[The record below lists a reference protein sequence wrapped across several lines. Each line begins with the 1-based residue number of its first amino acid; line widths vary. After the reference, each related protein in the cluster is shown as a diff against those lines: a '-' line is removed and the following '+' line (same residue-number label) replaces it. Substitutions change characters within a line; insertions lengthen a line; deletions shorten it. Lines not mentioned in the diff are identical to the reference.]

1 MTVKIA
7 DLEYVAVVGARGTC
21 RYGVQMQ
28 YIDENIPRIYLLCD
42 YPNYDRR
49 LPSKWEG
56 ISINSVPKKYREQL
70 QYMMTDLNQINEQ
83 DCDDLIPI

>member
-28 YIDENIPRIYLLCD
+28 MVNESRPRIYLLCD

-49 LPSKWEG
+49 LPSKWEC
-56 ISINSVPKKYREQL
+56 ISINKIPKKYREQL
-70 QYMMTDLNQINEQ
+70 QHMLTDLNQINEW
-83 DCDDLIPI
+83 